1 MKNCKKIMSAT
12 LLVAAGYAGLATAH
26 TQSGTLGSAASAAA
40 ATDVYA
46 VTCSNDG
53 SGPPAKL
60 FLQVQDLPPKL
71 PTVLVGIQA
80 TKGVVASTQSIDTVD
95 GDGVYSKGVTLSG
108 GAGVYSLKVN
118 KFAST
123 VKGAETYVAQFH
135 CQTAAGVHTGTTW
148 VMTQNQ

>member
-1 MKNCKKIMSAT
+1 MAASFLI
-12 LLVAAGYAGLATAH
+12 AAGYAGLASAH
-26 TQSGTLGSAASAAA
+26 TQSGALGSAASAAA

-53 SGPPAKL
+53 SGAPAKL
-60 FLQVQDLPPKL
+60 FLQVKDLAP
-71 PTVLVGIQA
+71 VLAPIVGIQA
-80 TKGVVASTQSIDTVD
+80 TKGTVASTQSIDTKD
-95 GDGVYSKGVTLSG
+95 GDAIYSTGVYLSA

-123 VKGAETYVAQFH
+123 VKGSETYTAQFH
-135 CQTAAGVHTGTTW
+135 CQTAGGAHTGTTW

>member
-1 MKNCKKIMSAT
+1 MKKKIMAASF
-12 LLVAAGYAGLATAH
+12 LIAAGYAGLASAH
-26 TQSGTLGSAASAAA
+26 SQSGALGSATSAAA
-40 ATDVYA
+40 AADIYA

-80 TKGVVASTQSIDTVD
+80 TKGGVASTQSIDTKD
-95 GDGVYSKGVTLSG
+95 GDGVYSTGVTLSG
-108 GAGVYSLKVN
+108 GAGVYTLIVN

-123 VKGAETYVAQFH
+123 VKGSETYIAQFH
-135 CQTAAGVHTGTTW
+135 CQTATGVHTGTTW
-148 VMTQNQ
+148 VQTQNQ